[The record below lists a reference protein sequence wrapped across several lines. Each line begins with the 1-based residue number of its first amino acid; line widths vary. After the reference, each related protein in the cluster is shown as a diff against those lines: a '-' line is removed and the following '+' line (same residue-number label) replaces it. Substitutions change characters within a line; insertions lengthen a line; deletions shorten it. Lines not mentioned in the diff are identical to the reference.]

1 MTKMLILTGGSQ
13 GIGQKTLQKFVKE
26 GWQGINISRK
36 PSQLPG
42 VVDLE
47 IDLSTTHWAED
58 LEKKLLTR
66 LPTLST
72 LCLIHNAA
80 ALIPDRVGM
89 IDPVQFEKTLA
100 LNVIV
105 PSTLNNVLLPR
116 MSKGSSILY
125 IGSTLSEK
133 AVPGCASYL
142 VSKHAILGLMRATC
156 QDLAGTGIHTC
167 CICPGL
173 TDTAM
178 LRERC
183 QHDEKLLEI
192 LKKISLAERFVEPAE
207 IADILWF
214 AANHPVLNG
223 SVLHG
228 NLGQRES

>member
-1 MTKMLILTGGSQ
+1 MTKTLILTGGSQ
-13 GIGQKTLQKFVKE
+13 GIGQKTLQKFVE
-26 GWQGINISRK
+26 QGWQGINISRK
-36 PSQLPG
+36 PTQLPG
-42 VVDLE
+42 VIDLE
-47 IDLSTTHWAED
+47 IDLSATNWVERI
-58 LEKKLLTR
+58 EKELLTR
-66 LPTLST
+66 LPDSSI

-89 IDPVQFEKTLA
+89 IDPVNFEKTLS
-100 LNVIV
+100 LNVII
-105 PSTLNNVLLPR
+105 PSTLNNLLLPR
-116 MSKGSSILY
+116 MSKDSSILY
-125 IGSTLSEK
+125 VGSTLSEK

-142 VSKHAILGLMRATC
+142 VSKHAVLGLMRATC
-156 QDLAGTGIHTC
+156 QDLAGSGVHTC

-192 LKKISLAERFVEPAE
+192 LKKISLAERFVEPEE

-223 SVLHG
+223 SVIHG